1 MRLIYY
7 KPRMLNLSQGERIS
21 FIRQLRM
28 MTQDELSDYLGIT
41 GDCKRRTMTRYERNH
56 RSPKEERIHELS
68 RILQVNEVTIRKYD
82 FIKKEDLI
90 YFLFW
95 LEELYPHFRIEFN
108 SNRFDDEW
116 LQRFMNEWN
125 DKRTEKDSR
134 TIAYR
139 EYQDWKRNYE
149 LEEEE

>member
-41 GDCKRRTMTRYERNH
+41 GDCKRRAMTRYERNH

-68 RILQVNEVTIRKYD
+68 RVLQVNEVTIRKYD
-82 FIKKEDLI
+82 FIKKIIKHLI
-90 YFLFW
+90 ANILLMVY
-95 LEELYPHFRIEFN
+95 
-108 SNRFDDEW
+108 
-116 LQRFMNEWN
+116 
-125 DKRTEKDSR
+125 
-134 TIAYR
+134 
-139 EYQDWKRNYE
+139 
-149 LEEEE
+149 